1 MQDGNMAKSGQW
13 LITSYDA
20 IGRVAYT
27 SLTENMGD
35 VSQEYIE
42 NNVKRVRYEDGKGYT
57 PSMASLRESETIS
70 KKFYDTYDFISSV
83 AKDNNLSYI
92 PMVDFDVCYTSKTCP
107 TRSAQGMMT
116 GSMTRTLV
124 EGNAVRLYASF
135 FYDHNGRLIQ
145 SHEQNIM
152 GGYDHCFYKLSFTGK
167 PVSVKR
173 VHTTA
178 DTTVT
183 DVLAYSY
190 DGMDRLVSVSSS
202 HDGEGMKRLNH
213 TSYDR
218 TGRIESLQL
227 GTSANGRIGYRY
239 DVRGWPTAIISPH
252 FTQELYYSNDSK
264 GNNNPC
270 FNGNISAVWWEGKD
284 AIYAERSTSHHYA
297 FDYDYKNRL
306 VKASYIQTGS
316 KEING
321 GLIIGNQADYSCEY
335 AYDLNGNIT
344 SLTRNGVAM
353 SVQAFDFKCWNF
365 GMIDDAKFEY
375 DGNQLIRAYDDCE
388 SLTYAAAMDFKART
402 AKSNQYSWD
411 ANGNMTSDMNR
422 NITKI
427 TYNFLNLPY
436 EIHFADGHI
445 NRYTYTSDGRKL
457 RVEYM
462 ISNTG
467 VIDARDYGEF
477 SSSPLPSRVNE
488 VPNSAIE
495 GTFNDT
501 HDAVSLQTI
510 MTKSYCGDLEYLNN
524 EIERVD
530 NDYGYW
536 AGGRYHYYIKDYQG
550 NVRAV
555 IDEAGRL
562 EEVNNYYPYGGL
574 MGAAGSG
581 VQSRKYGGKELDR
594 ENGLDWYDSQARHYD
609 PTAGRTPTMDSKA
622 ESFYS
627 MTPYLWCA
635 GNPVRNIDPTG
646 EELIVM
652 GSDEARQIYLDMIYN
667 STGSIYAFDDKN
679 HMFLKNTD
687 LNFRGK
693 SSQTLRTLINSA
705 IDSETEYSFSLTGD
719 LMDDETVFIDSYITK
734 QLDISDLMIIGK
746 TSTAL
751 QGALI
756 GHQINE
762 IMVGGDYQTA
772 HDISLKKEGVIYGEL
787 VGDHSISSRTDVPT
801 VPDRPLDNIF
811 QYNEEHSY
819 LLQSGGTFTTERIGS
834 KGTTITVIRNGELK
848 KVKKL

>member
-1 MQDGNMAKSGQW
+1 MAVTCLGDTDIPYNETDYSQSPNISTLGQFGDIPVSQFTGVPKISIPICKIEINGKSIPITLDYHTSGIRMEQKPGWIGAGWSLMAAGAIVRLQNGGNDEYQHFMKKKNIIYGGQGYFQNLNDLNNDNWGTQSFLNDFIENYNSTYLSLNQDLDPDEFRFDFLGHSGSFFKDCQGQW
-13 LITSYDA
+13 QIRSKENFRIADM
-20 IGRVAYT
+20 
-27 SLTENMGD
+27 SLGK
-35 VSQEYIE
+35 VP
-42 NNVKRVRYEDGKGYT
+42 YEA
-57 PSMASLRESETIS
+57 P
-70 KKFYDTYDFISSV
+70 
-83 AKDNNLSYI
+83 DNL
-92 PMVDFDVCYTSKTCP
+92 
-107 TRSAQGMMT
+107 
-116 GSMTRTLV
+116 
-124 EGNAVRLYASF
+124 
-135 FYDHNGRLIQ
+135 
-145 SHEQNIM
+145 
-152 GGYDHCFYKLSFTGK
+152 GK
-167 PVSVKR
+167 P
-173 VHTTA
+173 
-178 DTTVT
+178 
-183 DVLAYSY
+183 DVIVGFTL
-190 DGMDRLVSVSSS
+190 
-202 HDGEGMKRLNH
+202 
-213 TSYDR
+213 
-218 TGRIESLQL
+218 
-227 GTSANGRIGYRY
+227 IG
-239 DVRGWPTAIISPH
+239 D
-252 FTQELYYSNDSK
+252 
-264 GNNNPC
+264 
-270 FNGNISAVWWEGKD
+270 
-284 AIYAERSTSHHYA
+284 
-297 FDYDYKNRL
+297 
-306 VKASYIQTGS
+306 
-316 KEING
+316 NG

-581 VQSRKYGGKELDR
+581 VQPRKYGGKELDR

-609 PTAGRTPTMDSKA
+609 PTTGRTPTMDSKA
-622 ESFYS
+622 ESYYS
-627 MTPYLWCA
+627 LSPYLWCA

-646 EELIVM
+646 MYFDQATTNQAGLYIEQLNERIAELNHSNAEDRAEQLAEVARSLQDIEDM
-652 GSDEARQIYLDMIYN
+652 RNDEKRRYIFVSVVGVPETIQLAD
-667 STGSIYAFDDKN
+667 GSIQMNIDENMPGNYAHEIKHGGQIARNEFGYTNGHPDERYGASHEVNAYKAQLSSCGQISYMPNYDFDAN
-679 HMFLKNTD
+679 PN
-687 LNFRGK
+687 
-693 SSQTLRTLINSA
+693 
-705 IDSETEYSFSLTGD
+705 
-719 LMDDETVFIDSYITK
+719 
-734 QLDISDLMIIGK
+734 
-746 TSTAL
+746 
-751 QGALI
+751 
-756 GHQINE
+756 
-762 IMVGGDYQTA
+762 
-772 HDISLKKEGVIYGEL
+772 ISLKIA
-787 VGDHSISSRTDVPT
+787 
-801 VPDRPLDNIF
+801 
-811 QYNEEHSY
+811 
-819 LLQSGGTFTTERIGS
+819 LLGQKSAW
-834 KGTTITVIRNGELK
+834 ITVSNIKDISTTFLK
-848 KVKKL
+848 SIYEGPGVHIWQLYSEKRYGKEWFEK

>member
-1 MQDGNMAKSGQW
+1 M
-13 LITSYDA
+13 
-20 IGRVAYT
+20 
-27 SLTENMGD
+27 SLGK
-35 VSQEYIE
+35 VP
-42 NNVKRVRYEDGKGYT
+42 YEA
-57 PSMASLRESETIS
+57 P
-70 KKFYDTYDFISSV
+70 
-83 AKDNNLSYI
+83 DNL
-92 PMVDFDVCYTSKTCP
+92 
-107 TRSAQGMMT
+107 
-116 GSMTRTLV
+116 
-124 EGNAVRLYASF
+124 
-135 FYDHNGRLIQ
+135 
-145 SHEQNIM
+145 
-152 GGYDHCFYKLSFTGK
+152 GK
-167 PVSVKR
+167 P
-173 VHTTA
+173 
-178 DTTVT
+178 
-183 DVLAYSY
+183 DVIVGFTL
-190 DGMDRLVSVSSS
+190 
-202 HDGEGMKRLNH
+202 
-213 TSYDR
+213 
-218 TGRIESLQL
+218 
-227 GTSANGRIGYRY
+227 IG
-239 DVRGWPTAIISPH
+239 D
-252 FTQELYYSNDSK
+252 
-264 GNNNPC
+264 
-270 FNGNISAVWWEGKD
+270 
-284 AIYAERSTSHHYA
+284 
-297 FDYDYKNRL
+297 
-306 VKASYIQTGS
+306 
-316 KEING
+316 NG

-627 MTPYLWCA
+627 MSPYLWCA
-635 GNPVRNIDPTG
+635 GNPVRNIDPD
-646 EELIVM
+646 
-652 GSDEARQIYLDMIYN
+652 GSFVR
-667 STGSIYAFDDKN
+667 
-679 HMFLKNTD
+679 KNT
-687 LNFRGK
+687 
-693 SSQTLRTLINSA
+693 
-705 IDSETEYSFSLTGD
+705 
-719 LMDDETVFIDSYITK
+719 
-734 QLDISDLMIIGK
+734 
-746 TSTAL
+746 
-751 QGALI
+751 
-756 GHQINE
+756 H
-762 IMVGGDYQTA
+762 
-772 HDISLKKEGVIYGEL
+772 
-787 VGDHSISSRTDVPT
+787 
-801 VPDRPLDNIF
+801 
-811 QYNEEHSY
+811 YNESY
-819 LLQSGGTFTTERIGS
+819 PYVVVFPMNYKNPENGPSLEPDFLAAERIGTPILLVKDAQDFADALDMYPEHGF
-834 KGTTITVIRNGELK
+834 KGFVINSHGDSGEFLIGETNITTGDEDQMKILKDGLKGKSVFIEACNTGAGNKGKEFTVKFARLTQSTTITSRHNILMGYNYRGGLGLTFASSFEKFLWKLGFNLGNDYRISENGSKARNIYHLSIDINDGFEWEDFGNECIIPLYYDD
-848 KVKKL
+848 

>member
-1 MQDGNMAKSGQW
+1 MRKYILLFIYCLMAVTCLGDTDIPYNETDYSQSPNISTLGQFGDIPVSQFTGVPKISIPICKIEINGKSIPITLDYHTSGIRMEQKPGWIGAGWSLMAAGAIVRLQNGGNDEYQHFMKKKNIIYGGQGYFQNLNDLNNDNWGTQSFLNDFIENYNSTYLSLNQDLDPDEFRFDFLGHSGSFFKDCQGQW
-13 LITSYDA
+13 QIRSKENFRIADM
-20 IGRVAYT
+20 
-27 SLTENMGD
+27 SLGK
-35 VSQEYIE
+35 VP
-42 NNVKRVRYEDGKGYT
+42 YEA
-57 PSMASLRESETIS
+57 P
-70 KKFYDTYDFISSV
+70 
-83 AKDNNLSYI
+83 DNL
-92 PMVDFDVCYTSKTCP
+92 
-107 TRSAQGMMT
+107 
-116 GSMTRTLV
+116 
-124 EGNAVRLYASF
+124 
-135 FYDHNGRLIQ
+135 
-145 SHEQNIM
+145 
-152 GGYDHCFYKLSFTGK
+152 GK
-167 PVSVKR
+167 P
-173 VHTTA
+173 
-178 DTTVT
+178 
-183 DVLAYSY
+183 DVIVGFTL
-190 DGMDRLVSVSSS
+190 
-202 HDGEGMKRLNH
+202 
-213 TSYDR
+213 
-218 TGRIESLQL
+218 
-227 GTSANGRIGYRY
+227 IG
-239 DVRGWPTAIISPH
+239 D
-252 FTQELYYSNDSK
+252 
-264 GNNNPC
+264 
-270 FNGNISAVWWEGKD
+270 
-284 AIYAERSTSHHYA
+284 
-297 FDYDYKNRL
+297 
-306 VKASYIQTGS
+306 
-316 KEING
+316 NG

-627 MTPYLWCA
+627 MSPYLWCA
-635 GNPVRNIDPTG
+635 GNPVRNIDPD
-646 EELIVM
+646 
-652 GSDEARQIYLDMIYN
+652 GSFVR
-667 STGSIYAFDDKN
+667 
-679 HMFLKNTD
+679 KNT
-687 LNFRGK
+687 
-693 SSQTLRTLINSA
+693 
-705 IDSETEYSFSLTGD
+705 
-719 LMDDETVFIDSYITK
+719 
-734 QLDISDLMIIGK
+734 
-746 TSTAL
+746 
-751 QGALI
+751 
-756 GHQINE
+756 H
-762 IMVGGDYQTA
+762 
-772 HDISLKKEGVIYGEL
+772 
-787 VGDHSISSRTDVPT
+787 
-801 VPDRPLDNIF
+801 
-811 QYNEEHSY
+811 YNESY
-819 LLQSGGTFTTERIGS
+819 PYVVVFPMNYKNPENGPSLEPDFLAAERIGTPILLVKDAQDFADALDMYPEHGF
-834 KGTTITVIRNGELK
+834 KGFVINSHGDSGEFLIGETNITTGDEDQMKILKDGLKGKSVFIEACNTGAGNKGKEFTVKFARLTQSTTITSRHNILMGYNYRGGLGLTFASSFEKFLWKLGFNLGNDYRISENGSKARNIYHLSIDINDGFEWEDFGNECIIPLYYDD
-848 KVKKL
+848 